1 MDDHERVAVTVSYF
15 PALDGGAPVGPCGIA
30 ICLSVDESGRV
41 LRANAAARDFVL
53 AGAVLRIEAGRIAA
67 TTAAATASLR
77 SAIRLAAAEGGG
89 AVPLVLPEAGSGAY
103 PLLVAPPRAAAC
115 CAGLEGEVMLRSLDP
130 EYRRGG
136 PSSAFLAAWF
146 GLTPAESEVAL
157 RAARGDGLRA
167 IADALGIQHSTARSH
182 LHRVFQKA
190 GVSRQAELAWLVA
203 HLPR

>member
-1 MDDHERVAVTVSYF
+1 MGDCTRAVTRDLSGLG
-15 PALDGGAPVGPCGIA
+15 LDGATIGKLCRAT
-30 ICLSVDESGRV
+30 ICLSVDITGR
-41 LRANAAARDFVL
+41 LLCASAAGREFVT
-53 AGAVLRIEAGRIAA
+53 AGGLFRLEAGRIVA

-77 SAIRLAAAEGGG
+77 SAIRQAGIDGA
-89 AVPLVLPEAGSGAY
+89 AVPLTLPREDAAEYPVLVS
-103 PLLVAPPRAAAC
+103 PPGEVAC
-115 CAGLEGEVMLRSLDP
+115 CAGP
-130 EYRRGG
+130 EAQAVVQTLPPDYRRAG
-136 PSSAFLAAWF
+136 PSAAQVAAWF